1 MRSCLLYAQPGP
13 NIHLPHYRCTL
24 LCPWQMVTNNWS
36 AKHTE
41 VHAWVIAG
49 NIGHDC
55 PLISFYR
62 TKHSKFQRGVAFY
75 KKCKW
80 TQLKYLQDEYLRV
93 QFSSSI
99 VHTSWSWN
107 NKSLTRSLGM
117 LEISTLYQSKYREQ
131 IQINIVFCSC
141 DCTAI
146 NENK

>member
-13 NIHLPHYRCTL
+13 NVHSPHYRCTL

-93 QFSSSI
+93 QFPSSI
-99 VHTSWSWN
+99 VHTSQCHLILKQQIINSV
-107 NKSLTRSLGM
+107 TRHAGNFNF
-117 LEISTLYQSKYREQ
+117 ISEQ
-131 IQINIVFCSC
+131 VQRTN
-141 DCTAI
+141 T
-146 NENK
+146 N